1 MVKLRKRVYRGHTV
15 EFTSEQKRNG
25 EWIARAMIIL
35 AHPGGTKRIPI
46 FGRLRMTFGTER
58 EANAYAFEL
67 AKLWIEGR
75 LWGTNGH
82 GISG

>member
-1 MVKLRKRVYRGHTV
+1 
-15 EFTSEQKRNG
+15 
-25 EWIARAMIIL
+25 MIIL